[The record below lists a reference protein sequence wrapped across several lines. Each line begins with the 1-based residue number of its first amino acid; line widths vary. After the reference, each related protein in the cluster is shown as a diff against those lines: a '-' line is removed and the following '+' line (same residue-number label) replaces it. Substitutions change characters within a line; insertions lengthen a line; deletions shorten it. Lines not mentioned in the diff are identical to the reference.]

1 MKPNEVDNIIQALYD
16 DFPELI
22 VHEYANYM
30 FQSLIMVC
38 SLQQRLAIIQ
48 SLVGSG
54 NKFGELV
61 STKQGTFAL
70 QQFISFLTQD

>member
-1 MKPNEVDNIIQALYD
+1 MKPSEVDNIIQTLYYD
-16 DFPELI
+16 LPELI

-30 FQSLIMVC
+30 FQSLIGVC
-38 SLQQRLAIIQ
+38 SLQQRLMIIQ
-48 SLVGSG
+48 SLIGTE

-61 STKQGTFAL
+61 STKQGTFSL